1 MVYNSVDENQSLH
14 IIELVIW
21 EKSRVRKDPDYMTVD
36 EMIAKKKEYG
46 FSYEYI
52 SEKSGVPVS
61 TIQKVFSGK
70 TPTPRWET
78 IEALNKAFIGY
89 GSKKSYL
96 DDERDGF
103 SEFGEVREGE
113 ARYNT
118 VSGTSALSLSEE
130 NNKTID
136 DYLKLPEGVRV
147 ELIDGVFY
155 DMAAPTPIH
164 QKIASLINTVFEVYV
179 MGNKG
184 NCVPFIA
191 PTDVQLDCDDKTIV
205 QPDVFIL
212 CDRDKITKKRIFGAP
227 DLIVEVLSESNWY
240 NDIFRKYNKYKNA
253 GVREYWIVIPD
264 SLKVLVYEFEK
275 SDSER
280 PTEYTFAD
288 KVPVGIWDGKCEVD
302 FKEIYEYIK
311 FLL

>member
-1 MVYNSVDENQSLH
+1 MEKVDKGAGH
-14 IIELVIW
+14 
-21 EKSRVRKDPDYMTVD
+21 MTVA

-61 TIQKVFSGK
+61 TIQKIFSGK

-78 IEALNKAFIGY
+78 IEALNKAFIEY
-89 GSKKSYL
+89 GRKKSYL
-96 DDERDGF
+96 DDEGDRF
-103 SEFGEVREGE
+103 SEYSTVCEGE
-113 ARYNT
+113 AGYNA
-118 VSGTSALSLSEE
+118 VSGTSAISLYAEK
-130 NNKTID
+130 NKTLD
-136 DYLKLPEGVRV
+136 DYQKLPEGTRV
-147 ELIDGVFY
+147 EMIDGVFY

-164 QKIASLINTVFEVYV
+164 QRIASLINTVFENYV
-179 MGNKG
+179 RANKG
-184 NCVPFIA
+184 NCVPFIS

-212 CDRDKITKKRIFGAP
+212 CDRDKITRKRIFGAP

-240 NDIFRKYNKYKNA
+240 NDIFRKYNKYRKA

-264 SLKVLVYEFEK
+264 SFKVLVYEFEK
-275 SDSER
+275 NNFER
-280 PTEYTFAD
+280 PIEYTFED

>member
-1 MVYNSVDENQSLH
+1 
-14 IIELVIW
+14 
-21 EKSRVRKDPDYMTVD
+21 MTVD
-36 EMIAKKKEYG
+36 EMIEKKKEYG

-61 TIQKVFSGK
+61 TIQKVFSR
-70 TPTPRWET
+70 TTSTPRWET
-78 IEALNKAFIGY
+78 IELLNKAFIGC
-89 GSKKSYL
+89 GSPKSYV
-96 DDERDGF
+96 DDAIDSF
-103 SEFGEVREGE
+103 SKC
-113 ARYNT
+113 NT
-118 VSGTSALSLSEE
+118 VWEEEAEYNAFSGTSALSLYME

-136 DYLKLPEGVRV
+136 DYMKLPEGIRV

-155 DMAAPTPIH
+155 DMAAPIPLH
-164 QKIASLINTVFEVYV
+164 QRIASLIFTAFELHVRA
-179 MGNKG
+179 NKG

-191 PTDVQLDCDDKTIV
+191 PTDVQLDCDDKTVV

-227 DLIVEVLSESNWY
+227 DLIVEVLTESNWY
-240 NDIFRKYNKYKNA
+240 NDIFRKYNKYRKA

-264 SLKVLVYEFEK
+264 SFKVLVYEFEK
-275 SDSER
+275 SNSER

>member
-1 MVYNSVDENQSLH
+1 
-14 IIELVIW
+14 
-21 EKSRVRKDPDYMTVD
+21 MTVD
-36 EMIAKKKEYG
+36 EMIEKKKEYG

-61 TIQKVFSGK
+61 TIQKVFSK
-70 TPTPRWET
+70 TTSTPRWET
-78 IEALNKAFIGY
+78 IELLNKAFIGC
-89 GSKKSYL
+89 GSKKNYL
-96 DDERDGF
+96 DEDIDGLSGF
-103 SEFGEVREGE
+103 NKVREEE
-113 ARYNT
+113 AEYNA
-118 VSGTSALSLSEE
+118 VSGTSALSLYTE
-130 NNKTID
+130 NNKTLD
-136 DYLKLPEGVRV
+136 DYLKLPEGIRV

-155 DMAAPTPIH
+155 DMAAPIPLH
-164 QKIASLINTVFEVYV
+164 QRIASLIFTAFELHVRA
-179 MGNKG
+179 NKG

-191 PTDVQLDCDDKTIV
+191 PTDVQLDCDDKTVV

-264 SLKVLVYEFEK
+264 SFKVLVYEFEK
-275 SDSER
+275 SNSER

-288 KVPVGIWDGKCEVD
+288 KVPVGIWDRKCEVD